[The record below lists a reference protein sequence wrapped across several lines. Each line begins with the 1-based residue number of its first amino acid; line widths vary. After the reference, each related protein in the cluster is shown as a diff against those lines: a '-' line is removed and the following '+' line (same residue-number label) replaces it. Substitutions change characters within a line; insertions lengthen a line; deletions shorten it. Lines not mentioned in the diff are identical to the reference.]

1 MSWARAR
8 SQSQKA
14 ARREEILEAAQSL
27 FSELAY
33 EEISLNGIARE
44 AGISKANIY
53 RYFSTREEIF
63 LVIYEAE
70 QIVFVRA
77 LINRLQQM
85 ASVDNVSEMT
95 QVWVET
101 LLQHETLLNLIP
113 QLSISME
120 RNSSVEQLIKFKKQ
134 GYTTYQELLES
145 LVSVFPRLNQQQW
158 IMVIQCTYSMIAGL
172 WPLSNPSE
180 NLLEA
185 LRHPEVNQPPWEF
198 ESTMTYGLSALIH
211 GAIAINTE

>member
-211 GAIAINTE
+211 GAIAINAE

>member
-14 ARREEILEAAQSL
+14 ARREEILEAARSL

>member
-1 MSWARAR
+1 MSWTRAR

-95 QVWVET
+95 QIWVET

-158 IMVIQCTYSMIAGL
+158 VMVIQCTYSMIAGL

-211 GAIAINTE
+211 GAIAINNE

>member
-1 MSWARAR
+1 MSWTRAR

-95 QVWVET
+95 QIWVET

-185 LRHPEVNQPPWEF
+185 LRHPEVKQPPWEF

-211 GAIAINTE
+211 GAIAINNE

>member
-1 MSWARAR
+1 MSWTRAR

-95 QVWVET
+95 QIWVET

-211 GAIAINTE
+211 GAIAINNE

>member
-211 GAIAINTE
+211 GAIAINNE